1 MNNQKFRTPLKDA
14 IGLGSAKQGLHHFV
28 VQRITAVA
36 LLLLV
41 PWLAWTVLRLLH
53 LDAAG
58 AHALVAQPC
67 NAVLLLAFVVAVF
80 WHAQLGLQVVIE
92 DYVHTRG
99 TQLALQVAV
108 KFLCF
113 LGGAACALAILKI
126 ALGR

>member
-1 MNNQKFRTPLKDA
+1 MNDKFRTPLKTA

-41 PWLAWTVLRLLH
+41 PWFVWTVLRLLH

-80 WHAQLGLQVVIE
+80 WHAQLGLQVVLE
-92 DYVHTRG
+92 DYIHNSLLA
-99 TQLALQVAV
+99 LALQTTVKFVAV
-108 KFLCF
+108 
-113 LGGAACALAILKI
+113 LGAIVSI
-126 ALGR
+126 FAVARVALGN